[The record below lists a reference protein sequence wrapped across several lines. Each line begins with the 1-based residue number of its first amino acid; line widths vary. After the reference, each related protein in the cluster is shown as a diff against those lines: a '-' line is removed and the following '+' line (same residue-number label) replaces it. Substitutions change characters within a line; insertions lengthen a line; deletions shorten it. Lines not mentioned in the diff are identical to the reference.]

1 MMTLC
6 NMEESSD
13 KVYAQHRG
21 LIRSLI
27 NSVVVN
33 NPSVVDV
40 KDLQQTGALA
50 LILALKSYDP
60 SLGSFQSYIRQ
71 CIRNALLEQA
81 NSFNSVFTVDEKVR
95 RKANAIVKMRM
106 EGLSDDEIMTRLGVK
121 TRATFLS
128 LLGLVESHSV
138 DLDQAEVE
146 ADSIIEVKN
155 ILRILDEIGLTKL
168 EIEFVNLIINN
179 HSMDEIMTE
188 LDVSRS
194 RLFEIKAAIRD
205 RILIW
210 GRDN

>member
-1 MMTLC
+1 MTLC